1 MGWSRSEAESL
12 VKSLGGRTPSN
23 VSANT
28 DYVVARSDA
37 GSKLDKARKR
47 EVLVM
52 DKEEFANFLQER
64 GTDVAP

>member
-1 MGWSRSEAESL
+1 
-12 VKSLGGRTPSN
+12 
-23 VSANT
+23 
-28 DYVVARSDA
+28 VARSDA